1 MLSRHDT
8 MAFFLGDVN
17 GDNSHDNLGEEIGT
31 AGQRWTEEHVRDCI
45 RCSTKLTLLQWRFL
59 DMEVYMFRLYL
70 EYARAILREEDGT
83 GMDYLG

>member
-1 MLSRHDT
+1 

-17 GDNSHDNLGEEIGT
+17 GDNAHDNLGEEIGL
-31 AGQRWTEEHVRDCI
+31 AGQRWTEEHVRDHVSF
-45 RCSTKLTLLQWRFL
+45 RSKLMLLQWRL
-59 DMEVYMFRLYL
+59 EDMELYMFRLYL